1 METVAVVPINIPDL
15 TLTYNYD
22 LLGLFSVSKSPFI
35 ISLSLFLIKP
45 LKAVD
50 INHFITLISPQ
61 YDAMDGCFFSNHSIP
76 FGSMT

>member
-35 ISLSLFLIKP
+35 ISLSLSDKTVKSSRYKSFHY
-45 LKAVD
+45 V
-50 INHFITLISPQ
+50 N
-61 YDAMDGCFFSNHSIP
+61 FSTI
-76 FGSMT
+76 